1 MVKLLA
7 GSRFPWQWVWR
18 SVRANAAMNEL
29 LGSGSPRLARW
40 PFVIADLVL
49 VGVALFCYG
58 QGGHWPFGDAVGLV
72 SWEGWVLTVCF
83 SLGAVLGVLPF
94 ILEYRVAT
102 RMDEL
107 ARVQRGLEQIKN
119 IEQIGRQISSATAS
133 WQAVQDDAGKA
144 VATASELNERMDAET
159 QAFQEF
165 LQRAHDTERT
175 HLRLEVDKLRRSE
188 GEWLQVVVRVLDHV
202 WALYRAAVHSGK
214 VNLVGQ
220 LSLFQRA
227 CRDAAQRVG
236 VVPFVPSGGDA
247 FDPELHQ
254 PAEGSE
260 VSEAEAKV
268 HEALATGF
276 RYQGQMVRKALVVL
290 QSAEGSAPDASDVGQ
305 DEFTRQLASD
315 FRDSADTDFVQ
326 AMSDEGLP
334 STATERPAPAEPAL
348 AEPAPPEPLSPE
360 PPEPEPA
367 AEEPSL
373 AEPAAEEPRPFDPL
387 EDGATEFFRPKDQ
400 GEEERRGEP

>member
-1 MVKLLA
+1 
-7 GSRFPWQWVWR
+7 
-18 SVRANAAMNEL
+18 MNEF
-29 LGSGSPRLARW
+29 LGSGSPRLAKW
-40 PFVIADLVL
+40 PFLTADLVL
-49 VGVALFCYG
+49 VGLALACYG
-58 QGGHWPFGDAVGLV
+58 QGGHWPFGDAVGLAA
-72 SWEGWVLTVCF
+72 WEGWILTVCF

-94 ILEYRVAT
+94 VLEYRVTT

-144 VATASELNERMDAET
+144 VATARELNERMNTEA
-159 QAFQEF
+159 QAFQDF
-165 LQRAHDTERT
+165 LQRAQDTERT

-188 GEWLQVVVRVLDHV
+188 GEWLQVIVRMLDHV
-202 WALYRAAVHSGK
+202 WALYRAAVHSGR

-247 FDPELHQ
+247 FDEELHQ

-260 VSEAEAKV
+260 VVETESKV

-290 QSAEGSAPDASDVGQ
+290 QSTEGSASSAGPSDIGQ

-315 FRDSADTDFVQ
+315 FREAADTEFVQ
-326 AMSDEGLP
+326 AMADEGLP
-334 STATERPAPAEPAL
+334 SAETEHPKSRDSSA
-348 AEPAPPEPLSPE
+348 AEPAPPEPAPT
-360 PPEPEPA
+360 
-367 AEEPSL
+367 
-373 AEPAAEEPRPFDPL
+373 EPRPFDPM
-387 EDGATEFFRPKDQ
+387 EDGATEFFRSKD
-400 GEEERRGEP
+400 EEKDEDRHER